1 MWSRVERVHIIRGFS
16 QTIFVL
22 DFWRTYVPSA
32 PQRLQTKASLMKV
45 INDIEDMRNLDH
57 NMLVF
62 GSWIAF
68 TSTSTWTHFYGSS
81 NCFYGS
87 QCLCISAGLLS
98 ALRLKIVNT
107 NVSPCKY
114 FVTRNGNKQHEKCLV
129 KFPKIKCLINHVI
142 LKESHVILVIL
153 QLNWII

>member
-1 MWSRVERVHIIRGFS
+1 MRIAYYVESTSFIDKHQTDHKRQIKEGKEVFCCKAMWSRVERVHIIRGFS

-68 TSTSTWTHFYGSS
+68 TSTSPGPIFMGQVIAFMVVSV
-81 NCFYGS
+81 CVF
-87 QCLCISAGLLS
+87 LL
-98 ALRLKIVNT
+98 VY
-107 NVSPCKY
+107 C
-114 FVTRNGNKQHEKCLV
+114 
-129 KFPKIKCLINHVI
+129 
-142 LKESHVILVIL
+142 
-153 QLNWII
+153 QLFI